1 MLKKI
6 IEVLKEYSG
15 SYVSGESLAELSGI
29 TRAGIWKQINQL
41 REMGYKIDSSSRK
54 GYCLLE
60 TPDLHPFEIVDGLT
74 TRLFGREVFFQAEV
88 DSTNRWAKRLAAEG
102 AAEGTLVL
110 AESQTQGRGRL
121 GRSWSSVPG
130 KGLWFSM
137 ILRPKINS
145 AELAGMTILTAVSM
159 AQAIIDVTGIQVL
172 IKWPNDLVFKGRKLA
187 GILAEVNG
195 EADLVNYLII
205 GLGLNVNHEEDDF
218 PEELK
223 GLATSLRMI
232 KGTELPR
239 RPTLQEFLR
248 IFEGNYQALSTAGL
262 SDIINYAKLHS
273 ATLGKMVRI
282 NQGYNRTLI
291 GEAVDLDY
299 DGSLWLKEPS
309 GEIVH
314 VYAGEIMRNTEP
326 KGEKRTDEHGR
337 KNI

>member
-1 MLKKI
+1 
-6 IEVLKEYSG
+6 
-15 SYVSGESLAELSGI
+15 
-29 TRAGIWKQINQL
+29 
-41 REMGYKIDSSSRK
+41 
-54 GYCLLE
+54 
-60 TPDLHPFEIVDGLT
+60 
-74 TRLFGREVFFQAEV
+74 
-88 DSTNRWAKRLAAEG
+88 
-102 AAEGTLVL
+102 
-110 AESQTQGRGRL
+110 
-121 GRSWSSVPG
+121 
-130 KGLWFSM
+130 M

-159 AQAIIDVTGIQVL
+159 AQAIKDVTGIQVL

-205 GLGLNVNHEEDDF
+205 GLGLNVNHEGDDF

-232 KGTELPR
+232 KGSELPR
-239 RPTLQEFLR
+239 RPILQEFLR
-248 IFEGNYQALSTAGL
+248 IFEGNYQALSAAGL
-262 SDIINYAKLHS
+262 SDIIKYAKLHS

-314 VYAGEIMRNTEP
+314 VYAGEIVRNIEP
-326 KGEKRTDEHGR
+326 KGEKETDEHGR